1 MTQRSKHDQEADEA
15 IDKLLEKTGLSP
27 EAILGEKGLLAAL
40 RKRVLERALAGELT
54 HHLGYPKGEAPEEVS
69 NHRNGFSP
77 KTVIGNSGKIEIA
90 VPRDRNGSFQP
101 QIIRKGQ
108 RRFQE
113 FDEKIIAMYARGM
126 TVRDIRGFLMEEY
139 KVDVGHDFISTVT
152 DSVME
157 DVREWQNRPLE
168 RMYPVVFL
176 DAIRVKI
183 RDEGTVRNKAV
194 YLALGIGRDGTKD
207 VLGLWVEQ
215 NEGAKF
221 WMKVMNELRNRGVED
236 ILIAVVDGLKGF
248 TEAINAVYPE
258 TNVQTC
264 IVHLTRNSLSY
275 CSWKDRCAVAKDL
288 KGIYAAETAQAAEE
302 RLSQFE
308 SGPWAKKYSMIA
320 QSWRR
325 SWEQVIPFYTFS
337 PEIRTILYT
346 TNAIESLN
354 MQVRKVTKNR
364 GHFPSDE
371 SAIKLI
377 YLALLNITKKWTKPP
392 KAWKDAM
399 RQFAIQFGPRFYT
412 GAEH

>member
-1 MTQRSKHDQEADEA
+1 MTQRSKHDTAGDEA
-15 IDKLLEKTGLSP
+15 IDKMLEITGLSP
-27 EAILGEKGLLAAL
+27 EAILGENGLLAAL

-54 HHLGYPKGEAPEEVS
+54 HHLGYAKGEAPEEVS
-69 NHRNGFSP
+69 NCRNGFSP
-77 KTVIGNSGKIEIA
+77 KTVTGHTGKLEIS
-90 VPRDRNGSFQP
+90 VPRDREGSFQP

-108 RRFQE
+108 RRFEE
-113 FDEKIIAMYARGM
+113 FDEKIIAMYSRGM
-126 TVRDIRGFLMEEY
+126 TVREIRGFLLEEY

-152 DSVME
+152 DEVME

-168 RMYPVVFL
+168 RMYSVVFL

-183 RDEGTVRNKAV
+183 RDEGSVRNKAV
-194 YLALGIGRDGTKD
+194 YMALGMRADGIKE

-221 WMKVMNELRNRGVED
+221 WMKIMNELRNRGVED

-248 TEAINAVYPE
+248 PEAINAIYPE
-258 TNVQTC
+258 TSVQTC

-275 CSWKDRCAVAKDL
+275 CSWKDRSAVAKEL
-288 KGIYAAETAQAAEE
+288 KAIYNAETAQAAEG

-325 SWEQVIPFYTFS
+325 NWEQVIPFYTFS

-354 MQVRKVTKNR
+354 RQVRKVTKNR

-412 GAEH
+412 EAAR

>member
-1 MTQRSKHDQEADEA
+1 MTQRSKHDQAGDDI
-15 IDKLLEKTGLSP
+15 IDKMLEITGLSP

-54 HHLGYPKGEAPEEVS
+54 HHLGYAKGDAPEEVT

-77 KTVIGNSGKIEIA
+77 KTVTGHSGKLEIS
-90 VPRDRNGSFQP
+90 VPRDRDGSFQP

-108 RRFQE
+108 RRFEE
-113 FDEKIIAMYARGM
+113 FDEKIIAMYSRGM
-126 TVRDIRGFLMEEY
+126 TVREIRGFLLEEY

-152 DSVME
+152 DEVME

-194 YLALGIGRDGTKD
+194 YLALGMGSDGLKE

-248 TEAINAVYPE
+248 PEAINAVYPE
-258 TNVQTC
+258 TSVQTC

-275 CSWKDRCAVAKDL
+275 CSWKDRSAVAKQL
-288 KGIYAAETAQAAEE
+288 KGIYGAETAQAAQE
-302 RLSQFE
+302 RLSEFE

-325 SWEQVIPFYTFS
+325 NWEQVIPFYTYS

-371 SAIKLI
+371 SATKLI

-392 KAWKDAM
+392 NAWKDAI

-412 GAEH
+412 ESAH